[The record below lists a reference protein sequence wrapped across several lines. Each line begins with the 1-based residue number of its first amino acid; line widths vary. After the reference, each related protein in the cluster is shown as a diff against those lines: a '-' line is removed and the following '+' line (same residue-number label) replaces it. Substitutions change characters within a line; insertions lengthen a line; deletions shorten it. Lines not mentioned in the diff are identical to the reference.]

1 MEWRRYNLAMG
12 NTSNENHSNRTASDE
27 STRNRSTSR
36 ETTRVEWSAGYEE
49 FAGLRAIVLR
59 PPGTSNSSV
68 QKLSDSESHDSDNSE
83 WLLLCHGFGAS
94 AEDLFGLAEPLV
106 SLFEQ
111 QLRKPLM
118 VFPEAPIDMSDFG
131 IEGGRAWWP
140 LNMAKLLAMAQSND
154 FDSIRN
160 EEPPGLDYARKSL
173 VDAIDAMSERFGL
186 STRNLILGG
195 FSQGAM
201 LAADV
206 AIRGLKS
213 PPRRLVLFS
222 GAMIC
227 QAAWTSKADSLAET
241 VVYQCHGLQDPVLPI
256 QTGKW
261 LGEFMT
267 QHAKNATFHT
277 FRGGHGIPP
286 EAIEALANL

>member
-1 MEWRRYNLAMG
+1 ME
-12 NTSNENHSNRTASDE
+12 NTSNENNSNRTNPDE
-27 STRNRSTSR
+27 ATPSKTSR
-36 ETTRVEWSAGYEE
+36 NETTRVEWSAGYEE

-59 PPGTSNSSV
+59 PPGTSNSRAL
-68 QKLSDSESHDSDNSE
+68 KLGASESDDSENGE

-111 QLRKPLM
+111 QSRKPLM

-131 IEGGRAWWP
+131 MEGGRAWWP
-140 LNMAKLLAMAQSND
+140 LNMAKLLAMAQSNN

-160 EEPPGLDYARKSL
+160 EEPPGLDYARTSL
-173 VDAIDAMSERFGL
+173 LDAIDAMTERFGL

-201 LAADV
+201 LAADI
-206 AIRGLKS
+206 AIRGLKT
-213 PPRRLVLFS
+213 PPQRLVLFS

-227 QAAWTSKADSLAET
+227 QTAWTANADALAET
-241 VVYQCHGLQDPVLPI
+241 VVFQSHGLQDPVLPI

-261 LGEFMT
+261 LGEFMA

-286 EAIEALANL
+286 EAIEALAKL

>member
-1 MEWRRYNLAMG
+1 ME
-12 NTSNENHSNRTASDE
+12 NTPNENNSNHNE
-27 STRNRSTSR
+27 SFTGGAA
-36 ETTRVEWSAGYEE
+36 RVEWSAGIEE

-59 PPGTSNSSV
+59 PPGTSNSV
-68 QKLSDSESHDSDNSE
+68 ARKVDNSESIESKNSE

-106 SLFEQ
+106 RLFERQ
-111 QLRKPLM
+111 SRQPLM

-173 VDAIDAMSERFGL
+173 VDAIDAMTERFGL
-186 STRNLILGG
+186 STSDLILGG

-201 LAADV
+201 LAADT
-206 AIRGLKS
+206 AIRGLTQ

-227 QAAWTSKADSLAET
+227 QTAWTTHARSLAET
-241 VVYQCHGLQDPVLPI
+241 VVFQSHGLQDPVLPI
-256 QTGKW
+256 QTGRW
-261 LGEFMT
+261 LSEFMT
-267 QHAKNATFHT
+267 EHAKEANFHT
-277 FRGGHGIPP
+277 FHGGHGIPP

>member
-1 MEWRRYNLAMG
+1 ME
-12 NTSNENHSNRTASDE
+12 NTPNENNSD
-27 STRNRSTSR
+27 RN
-36 ETTRVEWSAGYEE
+36 ENIAEGATRVEWSAGFEE

-59 PPGTSNSSV
+59 PPGASNSAV
-68 QKLSDSESHDSDNSE
+68 RKTDNSESNVSKSRE

-106 SLFEQ
+106 RLFERQ
-111 QLRKPLM
+111 SRQPLM

-140 LNMAKLLAMAQSND
+140 LNMARLLAMAQSND

-173 VDAIDAMSERFGL
+173 VDAIDAMTERFRL
-186 STRNLILGG
+186 STSDLILGG

-201 LAADV
+201 LAADT
-206 AIRGLKS
+206 AIRGLKQS
-213 PPRRLVLFS
+213 PRRLVLFS

-227 QAAWTSKADSLAET
+227 ETAWTTHAHSLDET
-241 VVYQCHGLQDPVLPI
+241 VVFQSHGLQDPVLPI
-256 QTGKW
+256 QTGRW
-261 LGEFMT
+261 LSEYMT
-267 QHAKNATFHT
+267 QHAKHATFHT
-277 FRGGHGIPP
+277 FHGGHGIPP

>member
-1 MEWRRYNLAMG
+1 ME
-12 NTSNENHSNRTASDE
+12 NTSNENKSNRTNPNKTASE
-27 STRNRSTSR
+27 S
-36 ETTRVEWSAGYEE
+36 TRVEWSAGYEE

-59 PPGTSNSSV
+59 PPGTSDSGAP
-68 QKLSDSESHDSDNSE
+68 KFCDSESDDSGNGE

-111 QLRKPLM
+111 QSRKPLM

-131 IEGGRAWWP
+131 MEGGRAWWP

-186 STRNLILGG
+186 STRNLILVG

-201 LAADV
+201 LAADT
-206 AIRGLKS
+206 AIRGLKT
-213 PPRRLVLFS
+213 PPQRLVLFS

-227 QAAWTSKADSLAET
+227 QTAWTANADSLAET
-241 VVYQCHGLQDPVLPI
+241 VVFQSHGLQDPVLPI
-256 QTGKW
+256 QTGRW
-261 LGEFMT
+261 LSEFMT
-267 QHAKNATFHT
+267 QHAKGATFHI
-277 FRGGHGIPP
+277 FRGGHGIPT
-286 EAIEALANL
+286 EAIDALAKL